1 MNVLKALLKCIKYL
15 LSNYILPRF
24 TYTSASSLL
33 RCIHGQIIISLI
45 FLFHLRS
52 LVQTC
57 RQRKQRGINK
67 SDIELVERTSPDG
80 NISNNASN
88 ASMTSVGTPSYTSYG
103 KFTESMTIERDNAIC
118 ISSYEV
124 LRTAKQD
131 SPNGPTCRNDSA
143 DIKTASPESTREH
156 PSDHWKK
163 VRKAIVPQKRN
174 SKRKRQLSEDG
185 EMIASIR
192 KEENLPVP
200 PPRPKKRPVAKPRQL
215 LKRIS
220 RSRDEPGRKSS
231 SNEDGTVSPVSPETT
246 KSKPAVKPRN
256 MLKRFSGSKDQPA
269 KKKSN
274 EPSNRSGLESP
285 ESAKNDDNKDF
296 KSQGICLQVDQGNV
310 SSEASGTQ
318 AIGAAAGG
326 AQYEVVDIKQTFQEN
341 IDTTNQDVGVD
352 TGDVQYEIVSIM
364 QELQEDTD
372 APRNKEGQGYAEI
385 GQRRD
390 PQVSTSLSMDQKGAS
405 EAFDQ
410 IPYEIVVSTPV
421 RRKEGTKQD
430 SMKQTN
436 QEKRKT
442 WHQIRDMVKEIE
454 LPRPN
459 LKLPNSRNST
469 CDCYENHGVWMPH
482 GRKIRLV

>member
-1 MNVLKALLKCIKYL
+1 M
-15 LSNYILPRF
+15 SNYILPRF

-67 SDIELVERTSPDG
+67 SDVELVERTSPDG

-124 LRTAKQD
+124 LRTTKQD
-131 SPNGPTCRNDSA
+131 SPNRPTRRNDSA
-143 DIKTASPESTREH
+143 DISPESTREH

-174 SKRKRQLSEDG
+174 SKRKQQLCEDG
-185 EMIASIR
+185 EMIAAIR

-200 PPRPKKRPVAKPRQL
+200 PPRPKKRPVAKPRQI

-220 RSRDEPGRKSS
+220 KSRDEPGRKSS
-231 SNEDGTVSPVSPETT
+231 SNEDGITPVSPKTT
-246 KSKPAVKPRN
+246 KSKPVVKPRN
-256 MLKRFSGSKDQPA
+256 VLKRFSGSKDQPA

-274 EPSNRSGLESP
+274 EPSHRSGLESP
-285 ESAKNDDNKDF
+285 GSSKNGDNKDF
-296 KSQGICLQVDQGNV
+296 KSQGICLQAHQGNV
-310 SSEASGTQ
+310 SSKASGTQ
-318 AIGAAAGG
+318 AIGADAGG
-326 AQYEVVDIKQTFQEN
+326 AQYEVVDIKQNFQEN

-352 TGDVQYEIVSIM
+352 TGEVQYELVGLM
-364 QELQEDTD
+364 QALQEDTD
-372 APRNKEGQGYAEI
+372 APRNRNKEGPGRGEI
-385 GQRRD
+385 GPETR
-390 PQVSTSLSMDQKGAS
+390 S
-405 EAFDQ
+405 
-410 IPYEIVVSTPV
+410 
-421 RRKEGTKQD
+421 
-430 SMKQTN
+430 
-436 QEKRKT
+436 
-442 WHQIRDMVKEIE
+442 
-454 LPRPN
+454 
-459 LKLPNSRNST
+459 
-469 CDCYENHGVWMPH
+469 
-482 GRKIRLV
+482 